1 METGIIV
8 FLAFVFLTLI
18 ILTVSSIVYYIRFSP
33 KDAEKTDAE
42 PVIYGEPD
50 RPAPLIAG
58 NDDWNSGF
66 GDEGAGK
73 KRRMPVK
80 GFRDRLFK
88 SIIVLVT
95 LDVLFVAVVICLAA
109 GIIGTDY
116 RKNEKLNDG
125 EYEWFEETDYS
136 IIGDGVIYDEGGI
149 RITVS
154 GIYDVPSLVPGEDPW
169 PAGAVK
175 VGFIVE
181 NYSGKN
187 VDIRVTCNSINGVAT
202 SLSYFYMMGNF
213 KKNTTT
219 QVYED
224 IYAYIPGN
232 DISQMVIDDVLIYSL
247 KYERIAEAADPVFI
261 NTTAE
266 VTVPDPDL
274 TGYHPI
280 FENDAFE
287 IYACENTD
295 RFHEGYTLYL
305 ENRSG
310 MNYTVDIEGMAVDG
324 KGVTGEGI
332 YDSLI
337 PAGNRMY
344 TSQIYS
350 YDSAYDTASPYKR
363 EVMLSL
369 SFKCL
374 DDEEESFSTGYMP
387 LN

>member
-8 FLAFVFLTLI
+8 FLAFVFLTLTV
-18 ILTVSSIVYYIRFSP
+18 LTVSSIVYYVFFCP
-33 KDAEKTDAE
+33 KDEENTGAE

-66 GDEGAGK
+66 GEEGAGK
-73 KRRMPVK
+73 KRRKPVR

-88 SIIVLVT
+88 DIIVLVT
-95 LDVLFVAVVICLAA
+95 LDVLFVAVVICFAA

-154 GIYDVPSLVPGEDPW
+154 GIYDVPGLVPGEDPW

-247 KYERIAEAADPVFI
+247 KYEWIAEAADPVFI

-295 RFHEGYTLYL
+295 RFHEGYTLYI

-337 PAGNRMY
+337 PAGNIMY

-363 EVMLSL
+363 EVMISL

>member
-154 GIYDVPSLVPGEDPW
+154 GIYDVPGLVPGEDPW

-247 KYERIAEAADPVFI
+247 KYEWIAEAADPVFI

-266 VTVPDPDL
+266 VTIPDPDL

-280 FENDAFE
+280 FENDSFV

-295 RFHEGYTLYL
+295 RFHEGYTLYI
-305 ENRSG
+305 ENRSD

-350 YDSAYDTASPYKR
+350 YDSVYDAASPYKR
-363 EVMLSL
+363 EVMISL

-374 DDEEESFSTGYMP
+374 DDEEESFSTGYMS

>member
-42 PVIYGEPD
+42 PVIYEEPD

-66 GDEGAGK
+66 GEEGAGK
-73 KRRMPVK
+73 KRRKPVR

-95 LDVLFVAVVICLAA
+95 LDVLFVAVVICFAA

-116 RKNEKLNDG
+116 RKDEKLNDG

-154 GIYDVPSLVPGEDPW
+154 GIYDVPGLVPGEDPW

-247 KYERIAEAADPVFI
+247 KYEWIAEAADPVFI

-266 VTVPDPDL
+266 VTVPGPDL

-350 YDSAYDTASPYKR
+350 YDSVYDAASPYKR

-374 DDEEESFSTGYMP
+374 DDAEESFSTGFMP

>member
-66 GDEGAGK
+66 DEEGAGK
-73 KRRMPVK
+73 KRRKPVR

-95 LDVLFVAVVICLAA
+95 LDVLFVAVVICFAA

-247 KYERIAEAADPVFI
+247 KYEWIAEAADPVFI

-266 VTVPDPDL
+266 VTVPGPDL

-295 RFHEGYTLYL
+295 RFHEGYTLYI

-337 PAGNRMY
+337 PAGNIMY

-363 EVMLSL
+363 EVMISL